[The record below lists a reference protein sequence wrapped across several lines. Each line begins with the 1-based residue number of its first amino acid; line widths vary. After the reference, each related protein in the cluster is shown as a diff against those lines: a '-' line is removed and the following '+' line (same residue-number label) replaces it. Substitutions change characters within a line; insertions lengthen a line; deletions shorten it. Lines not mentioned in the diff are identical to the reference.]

1 MVILTDLSSTIVHCL
16 AWFHIMDPIVPQLV
30 HFDTCKKHVYILY
43 LEISTTKY
51 GLERDAD
58 A

>member
-1 MVILTDLSSTIVHCL
+1 
-16 AWFHIMDPIVPQLV
+16 MDPIVPQLV